1 VSTGTT
7 VEHEQAAPAP
17 VWVAPPRPK
26 QSLLRRIISSRRTVQ
41 MITTP
46 FFIALFLGIWKA
58 YVELSDI
65 SPFLLPAPE
74 AVGSALVGQVTDPE
88 LWKIDV
94 WTTFY
99 ETVVGFGLG
108 VSGGVMAGYAMGK
121 SRLVEAI
128 ANPFV
133 VTLKVIPQVALIP
146 LFIIWFGF
154 GATSKVAS
162 AAMLSFFPVLINT
175 ILGVRSVDPDLREL
189 LKSIGANKFTVFR
202 RLEAPYAL
210 AYVLSGAQV
219 AILLAMTGAFVGE
232 FLAGTKGLGRL
243 LVDYHAQF
251 MIPELY
257 GAVVIMSMFGFTL
270 YMSVRSLA
278 IVLIPWHESV
288 SEGKD

>member
-1 VSTGTT
+1 VSAGAG
-7 VEHEQAAPAP
+7 VEREAPPAAPT
-17 VWVAPPRPK
+17 WVAPPRPTP
-26 QSLLRRIISSRRTVQ
+26 SLHRRVLSSRRALQ
-41 MITTP
+41 LITTP
-46 FFIALFLGIWKA
+46 FFIVLFLAVWKLYVSWSGIS
-58 YVELSDI
+58 E
-65 SPFLLPAPE
+65 FLLPTPE
-74 AVGSALVGQVTDPE
+74 AVGSALLGQLTDPNI
-88 LWKIDV
+88 WKIDI
-94 WTTFY
+94 WTTFT
-99 ETVVGFGLG
+99 ETAIGFGLG
-108 VSGGVMAGYAMGK
+108 VSGGVCAGYAMGK

-154 GATSKVAS
+154 GSTSKVAS

-175 ILGVRSVDPDLREL
+175 ILGIRSVDPDLREL
-189 LKSIGANKFTVFR
+189 LKSIGGNRLTVFR
-202 RLEAPYAL
+202 KLEAPYAL

-288 SEGKD
+288 SEGKE